1 MKKDGIILII
11 GIGCINL
18 AVVLIFFANGV
29 SAEFRTF
36 YRLFAL
42 LGLLAMYISAIL
54 TPFQRELYRI
64 FNKPFQKIHHA
75 STIVGLA
82 LVTAHPVFFAIEQ
95 AILNNPSTGAAVF
108 IPKFDSAYNFW
119 SLAGRPAFYIIYV
132 AFAAFF
138 LRKIWKKGWRYLHA
152 LNYIAILIATIH
164 GIIIGSDFYN
174 FVGPVKDFIPG
185 LLMDILFLILIS
197 ITHISFTIKRID
209 MLKRMRKK
217 VLTKEKTEEMAS

>member
-1 MKKDGIILII
+1 MKKDGTILII
-11 GIGCINL
+11 GIVCINL

-29 SAEFRTF
+29 RAEFRTF

-42 LGLLAMYISAIL
+42 LGLVAMYISAIL
-54 TPFQRELYRI
+54 TPFQRELYKI
-64 FNKPFQKIHHA
+64 FNKPFLKIHHA
-75 STIVGLA
+75 SAIAGLA
-82 LVTAHPVFFAIEQ
+82 LVTAHPVLFAIEQ
-95 AILNNPSTGAAVF
+95 AILNNASTGAAVF
-108 IPKFDSAYNFW
+108 LPKFDTAYNFW
-119 SLAGRPAFYIIYV
+119 SLAGRPAFYIIYL

-138 LRKIWKKGWRYLHA
+138 LRKIWKKGWRWLHA

-174 FVGPVKDFIPG
+174 FHGAVKDFIPG
-185 LLMDILFLILIS
+185 LLMNILFLVLIS

-217 VLTKEKTEEMAS
+217 KLVE